1 MNFLEGTK
9 HTKRP
14 LAIDVKT
21 LTPISLFLGK
31 GNQGL
36 EIAVLESERKP
47 TSSVLQEAFGRRRSG
62 RAAPVLIL
70 VLFGNEVA
78 LCGVTGDK
86 PPSFFCKDLNQVE
99 RICSSAL
106 DSPDRNSV
114 IRFLGD
120 ALPTL
125 ETPLPGISNRGLLS
139 IHELSHGVR
148 DREDWANAV
157 NLSKKLLGRSGDDLI
172 SALGFKSRRLDNLT
186 DLLIDD
192 DKRTALAVLLREDEV
207 PEVGTARFNNVSPV
221 SYAITKADNE
231 NLPWV
236 LLVQEDRVRVY
247 NTQNI
252 GVGRRGRTETYVECQ
267 PSIMS
272 SEDIGL
278 LWLLF
283 SAEALKESGTLGAI
297 LEDSKRFA
305 ASVADKLRE
314 RIYDTVVPE
323 LAMGIAKAQNI
334 LRPTKSSLAL
344 TYEMALLILFRLLFI
359 AYAEDRELLPYKSN
373 EAYRRRSLKNKAI
386 ELSNAASQGKL
397 ISSGEHHWKE
407 IASLCKAVYDGNSA
421 LGIPAYAGAIF
432 SEDSDISEAGAA
444 LADITLDNQ
453 AFEAALR
460 ALLLTEAEE
469 RDFAPV
475 DFRSLSVREFG
486 TIYEGLLESEL
497 SVAEQDLTSNKKGIY
512 IPATNDEEIFVKKG
526 EVFLHDK
533 SGARKSSGSFYTPDF
548 AVEHL
553 LDEALEPAIDEHL
566 ANLKSLGEAER
577 AERFFDFR
585 VADIAMGS
593 GHFLIAAIDRIEHR
607 FVGWLE
613 ENHIPGVIRELQYLK
628 SAAKKELGELAEGV
642 NIEDGQLMRRMIARR
657 CIYGVDLNS
666 IAVQLTRLSVWI
678 HTFVP
683 GLPLSLLDH
692 NLIQGNALVGVGCLE
707 EIRSKFGEAS
717 GTLFEVDADAL
728 LGQASEPLLKLAKLS
743 DATIKDINIGR
754 ELMDEA
760 EQKIDETKALCDL
773 IIAQPVTDDQ
783 KLRGFAFENW
793 EQRREEIFDSS
804 ELISAKKI
812 LDPFSTVHFPIA
824 FPEVFLGRAEGFN
837 VILGNPPWEE
847 LKPEERDF
855 WTSNFPGLRS
865 LPQREQVQ
873 KWKEL
878 SDTRPDLME
887 KWEQIENLSS
897 VLASIIKTGNYPGL
911 ETGDLD
917 LYKAFCWR
925 FWDLTSNLIGK
936 IGVVLPRSVLAAKGS
951 EKFRKELFIRSKSL
965 DITSLQNTG
974 QWIFDIHPQYT
985 IVLASISKSE
995 VKENGL
1001 RIRGPYN
1008 SMQRFKAG
1016 SNEDAI
1022 QFSAAEVI
1030 GWSDNAAL
1038 PLLPYQK
1045 SAQVFRQLK
1054 QAPRLDL
1061 NIEGHWRARPD
1072 TQLHA
1077 TAQKPLMDLDSK
1089 ECPKGFWPV
1098 YKGGSFDLWKPDTG
1112 QYYAWADPGLV
1123 LPWLQSKRVR
1133 AKESSRDSVHKE
1145 YPLEYLLEESTLAP
1159 LSPQIAFRLITR
1171 ATDTRTM
1178 RVALVPPNT
1187 VHANSSQIIMM
1198 SRGDEKDAAFL
1209 LGVLSSI
1216 PLDWLARR
1224 FVEINFNFFLL
1235 NPLPIP
1241 RPNRDSILWKRAVK
1255 LSGRL
1260 ASVDERF
1267 SKWADA
1273 VNVEFGLLEENI
1285 KQNYIEELDAV
1296 VAHLYELSE
1305 SDLAHIYETFHEGWD
1320 YKPRLTRVM
1329 QHYHHWNKK

>member
-9 HTKRP
+9 HTERP
-14 LAIDVKT
+14 FAIDVKT

-70 VLFGNEVA
+70 VLFGDEVA

-86 PPSFFCKDLNQVE
+86 PPIFFCKDLNQVE

-106 DSPDRNSV
+106 DSPNRNSAV
-114 IRFLGD
+114 RFLGD

-139 IHELSHGVR
+139 IHELSHGIR

-157 NLSKKLLGRSGDDLI
+157 NLSKKLLGRSGDDLV

-186 DLLIDD
+186 DLLIDG

-283 SAEALKESGTLGAI
+283 SAEALKESGTLAAI

-334 LRPTKSSLAL
+334 FRPTKSSLAL

-386 ELSNAASQGKL
+386 ELSNAASQGEL

-421 LGIPAYAGAIF
+421 LGVPAYAGAIF
-432 SEDSDISEAGAA
+432 SEESDISEAGAA

-453 AFEAALR
+453 AFEGALR
-460 ALLLTEAEE
+460 ALLLTETEE

-497 SVAEQDLTSNKKGIY
+497 SVAEQDLTSNTKGIY

-607 FVGWLE
+607 FAGWLE
-613 ENHIPGVIRELQYLK
+613 ENPIPGVIRELQYLK

-642 NIEDGQLMRRMIARR
+642 SIEDGQLMRRMIARR

-666 IAVQLTRLSVWI
+666 IAVQLSRLSVWI

-692 NLIQGNALVGVGCLE
+692 NLIHGNTLIGVASLN
-707 EIRSKFGEAS
+707 EIRKKFEEAD
-717 GTLFEVDADAL
+717 GTLFKVDADEL
-728 LGQASEPLLKLAKLS
+728 LGEAAEPLLKLAKLS
-743 DATIKDINIGR
+743 DATIKDISVGR
-754 ELMDEA
+754 DLMEEA
-760 EQKIDETKALCDL
+760 SNRTIETAALCDL
-773 IIAQPVTDDQ
+773 IVAQPVSDDRRL
-783 KLRGFAFENW
+783 KGFQFEDW
-793 EQRREEIFDSS
+793 EQRR
-804 ELISAKKI
+804 KNI
-812 LDPFSTVHFPIA
+812 LDSPELKTAQNLLREMKATHFPIA
-824 FPEVFLGRAEGFN
+824 FPEVFLNKKTGFD
-837 VILGNPPWEE
+837 VILGNPPWEKIMVKE
-847 LKPEERDF
+847 NEFLGRHL
-855 WTSNFPGLRS
+855 PGLRGLS
-865 LPQREQVQ
+865 QRDYVRERD
-873 KWKEL
+873 KLKF
-878 SDTRPDLME
+878 SRPDLIQAFVQE
-887 KWEQIENLSS
+887 KAVTDLTRMMILSS
-897 VLASIIKTGNYPGL
+897 SAVQISSGHP
-911 ETGDLD
+911 D
-917 LYKAFCWR
+917 LYIPFCFR
-925 FWDLTSNLIGK
+925 FLHLISEKGHL
-936 IGVVLPRSVLAAKGS
+936 GVVLPRSALAAKGS
-951 EKFRKELFIRSKSL
+951 EEFRKNLFATLKVIA
-965 DITSLQNTG
+965 ITILQNTKK
-974 QWIFDIHPQYT
+974 WVFDIHPQYS
-985 IVLASISKSE
+985 IGLVSASNFDPENKEILSLKGPFQSMQQFIEGKGKVPAQILISEIMNWNESIS
-995 VKENGL
+995 
-1001 RIRGPYN
+1001 
-1008 SMQRFKAG
+1008 F
-1016 SNEDAI
+1016 
-1022 QFSAAEVI
+1022 
-1030 GWSDNAAL
+1030 
-1038 PLLPYQK
+1038 PLLPK
-1045 SAQVFRQLK
+1045 NDSLEVFRKLRR
-1054 QAPRLDL
+1054 APWLSHNSEDQ
-1061 NIEGHWRARPD
+1061 WYARPIQEMNQTFD
-1072 TQLHA
+1072 A
-1077 TAQKPLMDLDSK
+1077 DKFCFEEDPP
-1089 ECPKGFWPV
+1089 EGFWKV
-1098 YKGGSFDLWKPDTG
+1098 YKGASFDLWNPDTG
-1112 QYYAWADPGLV
+1112 EYNAFADPSIV
-1123 LPWLQSKRVR
+1123 LPWLQEKRVK
-1133 AKESSRDSVHKE
+1133 ANSGKRDSVHKE
-1145 YPLEYLLEESTLAP
+1145 FSSEYVSDKETLAP
-1159 LSPQIAFRLITR
+1159 LRARIAFRDISR
-1171 ATDTRTM
+1171 ATDNRTV
-1178 RVALVPPNT
+1178 RCALIPPKTFITNT
-1187 VHANSSQIIMM
+1187 GPALLFP
-1198 SRGDEKDAAFL
+1198 RGDEKDEAYL
-1209 LGVLSSI
+1209 LGILSSI
-1216 PLDWLARR
+1216 PLDWYARR
-1224 FVEINFNFFLL
+1224 FVETHVNFFIL
-1235 NPLPIP
+1235 NPFPIP
-1241 RPNRDSILWKRAVK
+1241 RPERNDIFWQRAVE

-1260 ASVDERF
+1260 ACPDERY
-1267 SKWADA
+1267 SEWAEA
-1273 VNVEFGLLEENI
+1273 VGVACGPLEEKT
-1285 KQNYIEELDAV
+1285 KQEMVDELDAIA
-1296 VAHLYELSE
+1296 AHLYKLDESELI
-1305 SDLAHIYETFHEGWD
+1305 HIFETFHQGWD
-1320 YKPRLTRVM
+1320 FRPRLERVL
-1329 QHYHHWNKK
+1329 QYYHDRNGK